1 MEFRRSRAVQ
11 GRQGRWTVRSAQ
23 HEWRTHRR
31 STASGAVP
39 IKLKVAKGT
48 AVHAAVAFVRLPL
61 LLQHHAPPFCAGVLE
76 PDLRTHRNHTVE
88 CVYVRIAYLRVS
100 DASAASA
107 DRRES
112 ARRDSCTGYPM
123 NVTILLRFRVHFSSV
138 VDIFVRGYF
147 RASLESRWNDII
159 DYGELATRIF

>member
-88 CVYVRIAYLRVS
+88 CIYVSRTFAYSMLQPRVLIEE
-100 DASAASA
+100 
-107 DRRES
+107 R
-112 ARRDSCTGYPM
+112 
-123 NVTILLRFRVHFSSV
+123 
-138 VDIFVRGYF
+138 VRGETRAPDTRWMLLFFYAF
-147 RASLESRWNDII
+147 EYIFLVLLIYLFADTFECLLRASLESQ
-159 DYGELATRIF
+159 